1 MVLTY
6 AYDDDSKSKSD
17 SDSDYEPE
25 DDDHNVLGSKE
36 LTGGTS
42 IYYAWPEAKI
52 FLSERLGQTAYESI
66 VEQIS
71 ICDALHNG
79 WSSLHEVIDGY
90 DDATEKAMSNYDIH
104 RTRMKCYYITK

>member
-52 FLSERLGQTAYESI
+52 FFLK
-66 VEQIS
+66 
-71 ICDALHNG
+71 DWDKLHMRVL
-79 WSSLHEVIDGY
+79 WS
-90 DDATEKAMSNYDIH
+90 K
-104 RTRMKCYYITK
+104 